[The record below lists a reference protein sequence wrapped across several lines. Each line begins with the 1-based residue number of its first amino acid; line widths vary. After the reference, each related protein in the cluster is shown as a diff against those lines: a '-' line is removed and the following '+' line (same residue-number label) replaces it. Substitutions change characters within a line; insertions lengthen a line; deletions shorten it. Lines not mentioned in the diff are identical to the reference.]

1 MQFLPPASSVSSN
14 SRLWEANRPSSSQRH
29 DVTRTRKSL
38 STFAADAR
46 SAPVPRTHAGSLPT
60 FSGVLPTPPAEGRS
74 APAQR
79 AREVARQDV
88 TTKKVKVDID
98 LTEDNDDF
106 EKDLDAEMMMI
117 AQTTEEEISIHSS
130 SSSSRTADNWR
141 QPQAN
146 TKRNLLLSDTSSMNA
161 SHETLAVDD
170 RRHVSETSSHTASD
184 PDVSRCTASRNS
196 TGSMRTSD
204 ADKRGVSNGN
214 EMDMKCCVTD
224 PDIKDVKHCSFVR
237 NSSADSCSSFNSISV
252 PVATYSTS
260 PGSIE
265 ILLTILKF

>member
-1 MQFLPPASSVSSN
+1 
-14 SRLWEANRPSSSQRH
+14 
-29 DVTRTRKSL
+29 
-38 STFAADAR
+38 
-46 SAPVPRTHAGSLPT
+46 
-60 FSGVLPTPPAEGRS
+60 
-74 APAQR
+74 
-79 AREVARQDV
+79 V

-130 SSSSRTADNWR
+130 SSSSSRTADNWR
-141 QPQAN
+141 QPQAS
-146 TKRNLLLSDTSSMNA
+146 TKRNVLLSDTSSMNA

-196 TGSMRTSD
+196 TGSMRTSG
-204 ADKRGVSNGN
+204 ADERGISNGN
-214 EMDMKCCVTD
+214 EMDVKCCVTD
-224 PDIKDVKHCSFVR
+224 TDIKDVKHCSFVR
-237 NSSADSCSSFNSISV
+237 NNSADSCSSFNSSSV
-252 PVATYSTS
+252 PVATCSTS